1 MNRNSKEELNFPYI
15 KDISFTE
22 SNAPS
27 YFPPHWHNA
36 AEFSVILKDGC
47 RYRIADTIYDLNK
60 GDVLFVW
67 PRELHEVMDLPP
79 KGSVFVQF
87 SSSILENNRDLVSA
101 SRFFSSFHVISAK
114 KEPDMAHKLKELI
127 YELKDIY
134 DKNPYFSET
143 KCKLCIYRMLLLI
156 GEYVMQE
163 KKDSLSSSHYSE
175 ASWEYV
181 RSACNYIADHSAEDI
196 SQSHVSK
203 VIGLSPYYFSKLF
216 KEYTQ
221 MSFPEYIS
229 RIRVQNAVTLL
240 SDNHL
245 SVTECAFMSG
255 FQSTTTFNKVFR
267 ELTGCTPREFRKLH
281 R

>member
-1 MNRNSKEELNFPYI
+1 MNRNAKEELNFPYI
-15 KDISFTE
+15 RDISFTE

-47 RYRIADTIYDLNK
+47 RYRIGDTIYDLNE
-60 GDVLFVW
+60 GDLLFVW
-67 PRELHEVMDLPP
+67 PRELHEVMDLPS

-101 SRFFSSFHVISAK
+101 SRFLSSFHVIYAK
-114 KEPDMAHKLKELI
+114 KEPLLAHELKDII

-134 DKNPYFSET
+134 DKNPYFPET
-143 KCKLCIYRMLLLI
+143 KCKLCIYRILLLI

-163 KKDSLSSSHYSE
+163 KKDSLSSSSYSE

-181 RSACNYIADHSAEDI
+181 RSACSYIADHSTEDI

-216 KEYTQ
+216 KEYLVKC
-221 MSFPEYIS
+221 
-229 RIRVQNAVTLL
+229 R
-240 SDNHL
+240 
-245 SVTECAFMSG
+245 G
-255 FQSTTTFNKVFR
+255 
-267 ELTGCTPREFRKLH
+267 
-281 R
+281 